1 MRSWKEFGNTP
12 GRRIYLHRFL
22 EVDIH
27 TASGN
32 VNYRISHK
40 FCLHSPPPA
49 PPRNP
54 CSQYIVNELAN
65 TAHYESKYAINM
77 IKGFIT
83 FARRYCDRSCLF
95 VGSFIRSL
103 TSESRRRSGAINITV
118 E

>member
-40 FCLHSPPPA
+40 FCLHSPPSPT
-49 PPRNP
+49 PQSLQSVH
-54 CSQYIVNELAN
+54 CKW
-65 TAHYESKYAINM
+65 TSKHS
-77 IKGFIT
+77 T
-83 FARRYCDRSCLF
+83 LW
-95 VGSFIRSL
+95 V
-103 TSESRRRSGAINITV
+103 
-118 E
+118 